1 MQSYT
6 CGDVTQI
13 YNKARDLQTAY
24 TYGSWGKILSI
35 KDGEGNEVTSDSNIG
50 KLNSLRYRGY
60 YYDDETELSYQPS

>member
-50 KLNSLRYRGY
+50 KLNSLLILRTIGC
-60 YYDDETELSYQPS
+60 LPS